1 MWGGTWIKP
10 PHLNWGGCILLLSAS
25 ARNFQLWGD
34 SARCWKVSPSS
45 SGGGNAGSHPPEPI
59 GTTSPAPRTRAS
71 KVNELGRKG
80 DERSRR
86 RRDRAEDAALA
97 PHSVPQL
104 QPPSVSGSTSSTSNF
119 QWSHHLPARRCFDST
134 PTSAT
139 VAHPPPPNPSPS
151 SLARSIPYTVPF
163 PPYPPPPPPPTQ
175 DEQADGRTDA
185 SRTRCA
191 GLPDTGRQ
199 QRDWWCCWPRCCSGR
214 SPHRVSPPTISWS
227 SCAATRRTR
236 RTNLQLSTAF
246 RVPERW
252 GDARIFLIHNFNK
265 CDY

>member
-1 MWGGTWIKP
+1 M
-10 PHLNWGGCILLLSAS
+10 
-25 ARNFQLWGD
+25 
-34 SARCWKVSPSS
+34 SPSS
-45 SGGGNAGSHPPEPI
+45 SGGGNEGSHPPEPI

-71 KVNELGRKG
+71 KVNELGRRG
-80 DERSRR
+80 EERSRR

-104 QPPSVSGSTSSTSNF
+104 QPPSVSGFTSSTSNF

-139 VAHPPPPNPSPS
+139 VAHPPPPIPSPS

-163 PPYPPPPPPPTQ
+163 PPPTPYPPPPSTQ

-199 QRDWWCCWPRCCSGR
+199 QRD
-214 SPHRVSPPTISWS
+214 
-227 SCAATRRTR
+227 
-236 RTNLQLSTAF
+236 
-246 RVPERW
+246 
-252 GDARIFLIHNFNK
+252 
-265 CDY
+265 